1 MRNLI
6 LLLFFVISGC
16 YIDNGAPHSN
26 YYWKKDGKKLSYE
39 DIMYCSP
46 KVNEKSSKVYVN
58 PSCYY
63 DLGYRFTAPIYWCLS
78 LDSSINKEVCEQYKK
93 YRN

>member
-26 YYWKKDGKKLSYE
+26 YYWKK
-39 DIMYCSP
+39 M
-46 KVNEKSSKVYVN
+46 EKNLVMK
-58 PSCYY
+58 
-63 DLGYRFTAPIYWCLS
+63 T
-78 LDSSINKEVCEQYKK
+78 
-93 YRN
+93 